1 MGSLGLEV
9 VAAIRGATGAQRDG
23 LTEEWLPDFDE
34 LTPMMKLKRRLIAAK
49 YAPQIEALYT
59 TRETK

>member
-9 VAAIRGATGAQRDG
+9 VAAIRATGAQRDG
-23 LTEEWLPDFDE
+23 HFDY